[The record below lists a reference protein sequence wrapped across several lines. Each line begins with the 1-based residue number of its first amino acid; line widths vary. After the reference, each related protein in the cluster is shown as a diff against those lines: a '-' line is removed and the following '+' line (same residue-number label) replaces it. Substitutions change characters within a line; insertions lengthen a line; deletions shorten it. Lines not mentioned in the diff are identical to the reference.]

1 MPGIRLRKRENAKE
15 SNGYK
20 RGAAMIKKLRRKLVA
35 VAMLSLFI
43 VLLIIIGTVNI
54 LNYTRMV
61 DDAQRTINILKENDG
76 SFPKPDM
83 SPGHNKDM
91 FKGMSPEAPYESRYF
106 FVLMDANGNVSTIDT
121 GKIAG
126 TDTDEAAEY
135 AARAL
140 ESGRSAGFMGQY
152 RFAVKDK
159 DNGKLIIFLYCGREI
174 SNFRSVLLISA
185 GISLAGMLA
194 VFLLLV
200 FFSGRIVKPVSESY
214 EKQKRFIT
222 DAGHEIKT
230 PLTIIDADA
239 QLVELDCGESEW
251 LEDIKKQ
258 TKRLTALTNDLIYL
272 AKMEEGQK
280 NTVKIEFPLSDI
292 VEETADSFRA
302 RAINEGKSLE
312 INIQP
317 GISYCGDEKA
327 VRQLVSILVD
337 NAVKYADG
345 EGNIKV
351 SLTGTG
357 TKRMDTSKQA
367 ATAKSSGT
375 SRSVKLEVYNTCEH
389 IEAESVKHLFD
400 RFYRAEQSHNSQ
412 TGGYG
417 IGLSVAKAVVEAHRG
432 KISAH
437 TQDGKSL
444 RITVVM

>member
-1 MPGIRLRKRENAKE
+1 
-15 SNGYK
+15 
-20 RGAAMIKKLRRKLVA
+20 MIKKLQRKFVA

-54 LNYTRMV
+54 LNYTRMA

-83 SPGHNKDM
+83 KPGHGKEM

-106 FVLMDANGNVSTIDT
+106 SVLMDGSGNVSTIDT

-135 AARAL
+135 AAKVL
-140 ESGRSAGFMGQY
+140 ECGRTSGFMGQY
-152 RFAVKDK
+152 RFGIKDK
-159 DNGKLIIFLYCGREI
+159 DNGKLIIFLYCGREL
-174 SNFRSVLLISA
+174 SNFRAVLLISV
-185 GISLAGMLA
+185 GISFAGMLA
-194 VFLLLV
+194 VFLLLI

-239 QLVELDCGESEW
+239 ELVGLDCGENEW
-251 LEDIKKQ
+251 LEDIRKQ

-280 NTVKIEFPLSDI
+280 SSTKIEFPLSDV
-292 VEETADSFRA
+292 VEETAESFRA
-302 RAINEGKSLE
+302 RAVNENKKLD
-312 INIQP
+312 IDIQP
-317 GISYCGDEKA
+317 EITYCGDEKA
-327 VRQLVSILVD
+327 IRQLVSILVD
-337 NAVKYADG
+337 NAVKYSDG
-345 EGNIKV
+345 IKII
-351 SLTGTG
+351 
-357 TKRMDTSKQA
+357 
-367 ATAKSSGT
+367 
-375 SRSVKLEVYNTCEH
+375 SVKLEGQGGTSKLSKGFRLQVFNSCEH
-389 IEAESVKHLFD
+389 IEPESVKHLFD
-400 RFYRAEQSHNSQ
+400 RFYRAEQSRNSQ

-417 IGLSVAKAVVEAHRG
+417 IGLSVAKAVVDAHKG
-432 KISAH
+432 KITAD
-437 TQDGKSL
+437 TADGKSL

>member
-1 MPGIRLRKRENAKE
+1 
-15 SNGYK
+15 
-20 RGAAMIKKLRRKLVA
+20 MIKKLQRKFVA

-54 LNYTRMV
+54 LNYTRMA

-83 SPGHNKDM
+83 KPGHGKEM

-106 FVLMDANGNVSTIDT
+106 SVLMDGSGNVSTIDT

-135 AARAL
+135 AAKVL
-140 ESGRSAGFMGQY
+140 ECGRTSGFMGQY
-152 RFAVKDK
+152 RFGIKDK
-159 DNGKLIIFLYCGREI
+159 DNGKLIIFLYCGREL
-174 SNFRSVLLISA
+174 SNFRAVLLISV
-185 GISLAGMLA
+185 GISFVGMLA
-194 VFLLLV
+194 VFLLLI

-239 QLVELDCGESEW
+239 ELVGLDCGENEW
-251 LEDIKKQ
+251 LEDIRKQ

-280 NTVKIEFPLSDI
+280 SSTKIEFPLSDV
-292 VEETADSFRA
+292 VEETAESFRA
-302 RAINEGKSLE
+302 RAVNENKKLD
-312 INIQP
+312 IDIQP
-317 GISYCGDEKA
+317 EITYCGDEKA
-327 VRQLVSILVD
+327 IRQLVSILVD
-337 NAVKYADG
+337 NAVKYSDG
-345 EGNIKV
+345 IKII
-351 SLTGTG
+351 
-357 TKRMDTSKQA
+357 
-367 ATAKSSGT
+367 
-375 SRSVKLEVYNTCEH
+375 SVKLEGQGGTSKLSKGFRLQVFNSCEH
-389 IEAESVKHLFD
+389 IEPESVKHLFD
-400 RFYRAEQSHNSQ
+400 RFYRAEQSRNSQ

-417 IGLSVAKAVVEAHRG
+417 IGLSVAKAVVDAHKG
-432 KISAH
+432 KITAD
-437 TQDGKSL
+437 TADGKSL

>member
-1 MPGIRLRKRENAKE
+1 MIR
-15 SNGYK
+15 
-20 RGAAMIKKLRRKLVA
+20 KLRRKLVA

-61 DDAQRTINILKENDG
+61 DDAQRTIAILKENDG
-76 SFPKPDM
+76 SFPRPDM
-83 SPGHNKDM
+83 SPEHDKDI

-106 FVLMDANGNVSTIDT
+106 SVLMDADGNVSTIDI

-126 TDTDEAAEY
+126 TGTDEAAEY
-135 AARAL
+135 AKKVL
-140 ESGRSAGFMGQY
+140 DSGKTSGFMGQY

-159 DNGKLIIFLYCGREI
+159 DGGTLLIFLYCGRGLA
-174 SNFRSVLLISA
+174 NFRSVLFVSV
-185 GISLAGMLA
+185 GISLVGMLA

-239 QLVELDCGESEW
+239 ELVELECGESEW
-251 LEDIKKQ
+251 LDDIKKQ

-272 AKMEEGQK
+272 ARMEEGQK
-280 NTVKIEFPLSDI
+280 NAVRIEFPLSD
-292 VEETADSFRA
+292 VVDETAESFRA
-302 RAINEGKSLE
+302 RAINENKQLE

-317 GISYCGDEKA
+317 GLAYIGDEKA

-337 NAVKYADG
+337 NAVKYADS
-345 EGNIKV
+345 EGKIKV
-351 SLTGTG
+351 SLTN
-357 TKRMDTSKQA
+357 A
-367 ATAKSSGT
+367 AGI
-375 SRSVKLEVYNTCEH
+375 KLEVYNTCEH
-389 IEAESVKHLFD
+389 ISKDSVKHLFD

-432 KISAH
+432 KISAY
-437 TQDGKSL
+437 TADEKSL
-444 RITVVM
+444 RITVLL

>member
-1 MPGIRLRKRENAKE
+1 
-15 SNGYK
+15 
-20 RGAAMIKKLRRKLVA
+20 MIKKLRRKLVA

-83 SPGHNKDM
+83 LPGHNKDM

-351 SLTGTG
+351 SLTGAG

>member
-1 MPGIRLRKRENAKE
+1 
-15 SNGYK
+15 
-20 RGAAMIKKLRRKLVA
+20 MIKKLQRKFVA

-54 LNYTRMV
+54 LNYTRMT

-83 SPGHNKDM
+83 KPGHGKEM

-106 FVLMDANGNVSTIDT
+106 SVLMDGSGNVSTIDT

-135 AARAL
+135 AAKVL
-140 ESGRSAGFMGQY
+140 ECGRTSGFMGQY
-152 RFAVKDK
+152 RFGIKDK
-159 DNGKLIIFLYCGREI
+159 DNGKLIIFLYCGREL
-174 SNFRSVLLISA
+174 SNFRAVLLISV
-185 GISLAGMLA
+185 GISFAGMLA
-194 VFLLLV
+194 VFLLLI

-239 QLVELDCGESEW
+239 ELVGLDCGENEW
-251 LEDIKKQ
+251 LEDIRKQ

-280 NTVKIEFPLSDI
+280 SSTKIEFPLSDV
-292 VEETADSFRA
+292 VEETAESFRA
-302 RAINEGKSLE
+302 RAVNENKKLD
-312 INIQP
+312 IDIQP
-317 GISYCGDEKA
+317 EITYCGDEKA
-327 VRQLVSILVD
+327 IRQLVSILVD
-337 NAVKYADG
+337 NAVKYSDG
-345 EGNIKV
+345 IKII
-351 SLTGTG
+351 
-357 TKRMDTSKQA
+357 
-367 ATAKSSGT
+367 
-375 SRSVKLEVYNTCEH
+375 SVKLEGQGGTSKLSKGFRLQVFNSCEH
-389 IEAESVKHLFD
+389 IEPESVKHLFD
-400 RFYRAEQSHNSQ
+400 RFYRAEQSRNSQ

-417 IGLSVAKAVVEAHRG
+417 IGLSVARAVVDAHKG
-432 KISAH
+432 KITAD
-437 TQDGKSL
+437 TADGKSL

>member
-83 SPGHNKDM
+83 LPGHNKDM

-159 DNGKLIIFLYCGREI
+159 DKGKLIIFLYCGREI

>member
-1 MPGIRLRKRENAKE
+1 MIR
-15 SNGYK
+15 
-20 RGAAMIKKLRRKLVA
+20 KLRRKLVA

-61 DDAQRTINILKENDG
+61 DDAQRTIAILKENDG
-76 SFPKPDM
+76 SFPRPDM
-83 SPGHNKDM
+83 SPEHDKDI

-106 FVLMDANGNVSTIDT
+106 SVLMDENGNVSTIDI

-126 TDTDEAAEY
+126 TGTDEAAEY
-135 AARAL
+135 AKKVL
-140 ESGRSAGFMGQY
+140 DSGKTSGFMGQY

-159 DNGKLIIFLYCGREI
+159 DGGKLLIFLYCGRGLA
-174 SNFRSVLLISA
+174 NFHSVLFISV

-239 QLVELDCGESEW
+239 ELVELECGESEW
-251 LEDIKKQ
+251 LDDIKKQ

-272 AKMEEGQK
+272 ARMEEGQK
-280 NTVKIEFPLSDI
+280 NAVRIEFPLSD
-292 VEETADSFRA
+292 VVDETAESFRA
-302 RAINEGKSLE
+302 RAINENKQLE

-317 GISYCGDEKA
+317 GLAYIGDEKA

-337 NAVKYADG
+337 NAVKYADS
-345 EGNIKV
+345 EGKIKV
-351 SLTGTG
+351 SLTN
-357 TKRMDTSKQA
+357 A
-367 ATAKSSGT
+367 AGI
-375 SRSVKLEVYNTCEH
+375 KLEVYNTC
-389 IEAESVKHLFD
+389 
-400 RFYRAEQSHNSQ
+400 
-412 TGGYG
+412 
-417 IGLSVAKAVVEAHRG
+417 
-432 KISAH
+432 
-437 TQDGKSL
+437 
-444 RITVVM
+444 

>member
-1 MPGIRLRKRENAKE
+1 
-15 SNGYK
+15 
-20 RGAAMIKKLRRKLVA
+20 MIKKLQRKFVA

-54 LNYTRMV
+54 LNYTRMA

-83 SPGHNKDM
+83 MPGHGKDM

-106 FVLMDANGNVSTIDT
+106 SVLMDGSGNVSTIDT

-135 AARAL
+135 AAKVL
-140 ESGRSAGFMGQY
+140 ECGRTSGFMGQY
-152 RFAVKDK
+152 RFGIKDK
-159 DNGKLIIFLYCGREI
+159 DNGKLIIFLYCGREL
-174 SNFRSVLLISA
+174 SNFRAVLLISV
-185 GISLAGMLA
+185 GISFVGMLA
-194 VFLLLV
+194 VFLLLI

-239 QLVELDCGESEW
+239 ELVGLDCGENEW
-251 LEDIKKQ
+251 LEDIRKQ

-280 NTVKIEFPLSDI
+280 SSTKIEFPLSDV
-292 VEETADSFRA
+292 VEETAESFRA
-302 RAINEGKSLE
+302 RAVNENKKLD
-312 INIQP
+312 IDIQP
-317 GISYCGDEKA
+317 EITYCGDEKA
-327 VRQLVSILVD
+327 IRQLVSILVD
-337 NAVKYADG
+337 NAVKYSDG
-345 EGNIKV
+345 IKII
-351 SLTGTG
+351 
-357 TKRMDTSKQA
+357 
-367 ATAKSSGT
+367 
-375 SRSVKLEVYNTCEH
+375 SVKLEGQGGTSKLSKGFRLQVFNSCEH
-389 IEAESVKHLFD
+389 IEPESVKHLFD
-400 RFYRAEQSHNSQ
+400 RFYRAEQSRNSQ

-417 IGLSVAKAVVEAHRG
+417 IGLSVAKAVVDAHKG
-432 KISAH
+432 KITAD
-437 TQDGKSL
+437 TADGKSL

>member
-1 MPGIRLRKRENAKE
+1 
-15 SNGYK
+15 
-20 RGAAMIKKLRRKLVA
+20 MIKKLQRKFVA

-54 LNYTRMV
+54 LNYGRMA

-83 SPGHNKDM
+83 MPGHGNDM

-106 FVLMDANGNVSTIDT
+106 SVLMDGSGNVSTIDT

-135 AARAL
+135 AKKVS
-140 ESGRSAGFMGQY
+140 ECGRTSGFMGQY
-152 RFAVKDK
+152 RFGVKDK
-159 DNGKLIIFLYCGREI
+159 DNGKLIIFLYCGREL
-174 SNFRSVLLISA
+174 SNFRAVLLISV
-185 GISLAGMLA
+185 GISFAGMLA
-194 VFLLLV
+194 VFLLLI

-239 QLVELDCGESEW
+239 ELVALDCGENEW

-280 NTVKIEFPLSDI
+280 NSTKIEFPLSDV
-292 VEETADSFRA
+292 VEETAESFRA
-302 RAINEGKSLE
+302 RAVNENKKLD
-312 INIQP
+312 IDIQP
-317 GISYCGDEKA
+317 EITYCGDEKA
-327 VRQLVSILVD
+327 IRQLVSILVD
-337 NAVKYADG
+337 NAVKYSD
-345 EGNIKV
+345 
-351 SLTGTG
+351 G
-357 TKRMDTSKQA
+357 TKSI
-367 ATAKSSGT
+367 
-375 SRSVKLEVYNTCEH
+375 SVKLEGQGGTSKLSKGFRLQVFNSCEH
-389 IEAESVKHLFD
+389 IEPESVKHLFD
-400 RFYRAEQSHNSQ
+400 RFYRAEQSRNSQ

-417 IGLSVAKAVVEAHRG
+417 IGLSVAQAVVEAHRG
-432 KISAH
+432 KITAD
-437 TQDGKSL
+437 TADGKSL
-444 RITVVM
+444 KITVVM

>member
-1 MPGIRLRKRENAKE
+1 
-15 SNGYK
+15 
-20 RGAAMIKKLRRKLVA
+20 MIKKLQRKFVA

-54 LNYTRMV
+54 LNYTRMT

-83 SPGHNKDM
+83 KPGHSKEM

-106 FVLMDANGNVSTIDT
+106 SVLMDGSGNVSTIDT

-135 AARAL
+135 AAKVL
-140 ESGRSAGFMGQY
+140 ECGRTSGFMGQY
-152 RFAVKDK
+152 RFGIKDK
-159 DNGKLIIFLYCGREI
+159 DNGKLIIFLYCGREL
-174 SNFRSVLLISA
+174 SNFRAVLLISV
-185 GISLAGMLA
+185 GISFVGMLA
-194 VFLLLV
+194 VFLLLI

-239 QLVELDCGESEW
+239 ELVGLDCGENEW
-251 LEDIKKQ
+251 LEDIRKQ

-280 NTVKIEFPLSDI
+280 SSTKIEFPLSDV
-292 VEETADSFRA
+292 VEETAESFRA
-302 RAINEGKSLE
+302 RAVNENKKLD
-312 INIQP
+312 IDIQP
-317 GISYCGDEKA
+317 EITYCGDEKA
-327 VRQLVSILVD
+327 IRQLVSILVD
-337 NAVKYADG
+337 NAVKYSDG
-345 EGNIKV
+345 IKII
-351 SLTGTG
+351 
-357 TKRMDTSKQA
+357 
-367 ATAKSSGT
+367 
-375 SRSVKLEVYNTCEH
+375 SVKLEGQGGTSKLSKGFRLQVFNSCEH
-389 IEAESVKHLFD
+389 IEPESVKHLFD
-400 RFYRAEQSHNSQ
+400 RFYRAEQSRNSQ

-417 IGLSVAKAVVEAHRG
+417 IGLSVAKAVVDAHKG
-432 KISAH
+432 KITAD
-437 TQDGKSL
+437 TADGKSL

>member
-1 MPGIRLRKRENAKE
+1 
-15 SNGYK
+15 
-20 RGAAMIKKLRRKLVA
+20 MIKKLQRKFVA

-54 LNYTRMV
+54 LNYTRMA

-83 SPGHNKDM
+83 KPGHGKEM

-106 FVLMDANGNVSTIDT
+106 SVLMDGSGNVSTIDT

-135 AARAL
+135 AEKVL
-140 ESGRSAGFMGQY
+140 ECGRTSGFMGRY
-152 RFAVKDK
+152 RFGVKDK
-159 DNGKLIIFLYCGREI
+159 DNGTLIIFLYCGREL
-174 SNFRSVLLISA
+174 SNFRAVLLISV
-185 GISLAGMLA
+185 GISFAGMLA
-194 VFLLLV
+194 VFLLLI

-239 QLVELDCGESEW
+239 ELVGLDCGENEW

-280 NTVKIEFPLSDI
+280 NSTKIEFPLSDV
-292 VEETADSFRA
+292 VEETAESFRA
-302 RAINEGKSLE
+302 RAVNENKKLD
-312 INIQP
+312 IDIQP
-317 GISYCGDEKA
+317 EITYCGDEKA

-337 NAVKYADG
+337 NAVKYSD
-345 EGNIKV
+345 
-351 SLTGTG
+351 GTG
-357 TKRMDTSKQA
+357 SI
-367 ATAKSSGT
+367 
-375 SRSVKLEVYNTCEH
+375 SVKLEGQGGTSKLSKGFRLQVFNSCEH
-389 IEAESVKHLFD
+389 IEPESVKHLFD
-400 RFYRAEQSHNSQ
+400 RFYRAEQSRNSQ

-417 IGLSVAKAVVEAHRG
+417 IGLSVAKAVVDAHKG
-432 KISAH
+432 KITAD
-437 TQDGKSL
+437 TADGKSL

>member
-351 SLTGTG
+351 SLTGAG

>member
-1 MPGIRLRKRENAKE
+1 
-15 SNGYK
+15 
-20 RGAAMIKKLRRKLVA
+20 MIKKLRRKFVA

-54 LNYTRMV
+54 LNYTRMA

-83 SPGHNKDM
+83 KPGHGKEI

-106 FVLMDANGNVSTIDT
+106 SVLMDGSGNVSTIDT

-135 AARAL
+135 AAKVL
-140 ESGRSAGFMGQY
+140 ECGRTSGFMGQY
-152 RFAVKDK
+152 RFGIKDK
-159 DNGKLIIFLYCGREI
+159 DNGKLIIFLYCGREL
-174 SNFRSVLLISA
+174 SNFRAVLLISV
-185 GISLAGMLA
+185 GISFVGMLA
-194 VFLLLV
+194 VFLLLI

-239 QLVELDCGESEW
+239 ELVGLDCGENEW
-251 LEDIKKQ
+251 LEDIRKQ

-280 NTVKIEFPLSDI
+280 SSTKIEFPLSDV
-292 VEETADSFRA
+292 VEETAESFRA
-302 RAINEGKSLE
+302 RAVNENKKLD
-312 INIQP
+312 IDIQP
-317 GISYCGDEKA
+317 EITYCGDEKA

-337 NAVKYADG
+337 NAVKYSD
-345 EGNIKV
+345 
-351 SLTGTG
+351 GTG
-357 TKRMDTSKQA
+357 SI
-367 ATAKSSGT
+367 
-375 SRSVKLEVYNTCEH
+375 SVKLEGQGGTSKLSKGFRLQVFNSCEH
-389 IEAESVKHLFD
+389 IEPESVKHLFD
-400 RFYRAEQSHNSQ
+400 RFYRAEQSRNSQ

-417 IGLSVAKAVVEAHRG
+417 IGLSVAKAVVDAHKG
-432 KISAH
+432 KITAD
-437 TQDGKSL
+437 TADGKSL

>member
-1 MPGIRLRKRENAKE
+1 
-15 SNGYK
+15 
-20 RGAAMIKKLRRKLVA
+20 MIKKLRRKFVA

-54 LNYTRMV
+54 LNYTRMA

-83 SPGHNKDM
+83 KPGHGKEI

-106 FVLMDANGNVSTIDT
+106 SVLMDGSGNVSTIDT

-135 AARAL
+135 AAKVL
-140 ESGRSAGFMGQY
+140 ECGRTSGFMGQY
-152 RFAVKDK
+152 RFGIKDK
-159 DNGKLIIFLYCGREI
+159 DNGKLIIFLYCGREL
-174 SNFRSVLLISA
+174 SNFRAVLLISV
-185 GISLAGMLA
+185 GISFVGMLA
-194 VFLLLV
+194 VFLLLI

-239 QLVELDCGESEW
+239 ELVGLDCGENEW
-251 LEDIKKQ
+251 LEDIRKQ

-280 NTVKIEFPLSDI
+280 SSTKIEFPLSDV
-292 VEETADSFRA
+292 VEETAESFRA
-302 RAINEGKSLE
+302 RAVNENKKLD
-312 INIQP
+312 IDIQP
-317 GISYCGDEKA
+317 EITYCGDEKA
-327 VRQLVSILVD
+327 IRQLVSILVD
-337 NAVKYADG
+337 NAVKYSDG
-345 EGNIKV
+345 IKII
-351 SLTGTG
+351 
-357 TKRMDTSKQA
+357 
-367 ATAKSSGT
+367 
-375 SRSVKLEVYNTCEH
+375 SVKLEGQGGTSKLSKGFRLQVFNSCEH
-389 IEAESVKHLFD
+389 IEPESVKHLFD
-400 RFYRAEQSHNSQ
+400 RFYRAEQSRNSQ

-417 IGLSVAKAVVEAHRG
+417 IGLSVAKAVVDAHKG
-432 KISAH
+432 KITAD
-437 TQDGKSL
+437 TADGKSL

>member
-1 MPGIRLRKRENAKE
+1 
-15 SNGYK
+15 
-20 RGAAMIKKLRRKLVA
+20 MIKKLQRKFVA

-54 LNYTRMV
+54 LNYTRMT

-83 SPGHNKDM
+83 KPGHGKEM

-106 FVLMDANGNVSTIDT
+106 SVLMDGSGNVSTIDT

-135 AARAL
+135 AAKVL
-140 ESGRSAGFMGQY
+140 ECGRTSGFMGQY
-152 RFAVKDK
+152 RFGIKDK
-159 DNGKLIIFLYCGREI
+159 DNGKLIIFLYCGREL
-174 SNFRSVLLISA
+174 SNFRAVLLISV
-185 GISLAGMLA
+185 GISFAGMLA
-194 VFLLLV
+194 VFLLLI

-239 QLVELDCGESEW
+239 ELVGLDCGENEW
-251 LEDIKKQ
+251 LEDIRKQ

-280 NTVKIEFPLSDI
+280 SSTKIEFPLSDV
-292 VEETADSFRA
+292 VEETAESFRA
-302 RAINEGKSLE
+302 RAVNENKKLD
-312 INIQP
+312 IDIQP
-317 GISYCGDEKA
+317 EITYCGDEKA
-327 VRQLVSILVD
+327 IRQLVSILVD
-337 NAVKYADG
+337 NAVKYSDG
-345 EGNIKV
+345 IKII
-351 SLTGTG
+351 
-357 TKRMDTSKQA
+357 
-367 ATAKSSGT
+367 
-375 SRSVKLEVYNTCEH
+375 SVKLEGQGGTSKLSKGFRLQVFNSCEH
-389 IEAESVKHLFD
+389 IEPESVKHLFD
-400 RFYRAEQSHNSQ
+400 RFYRAEQSRNSQ

-417 IGLSVAKAVVEAHRG
+417 IGLSVAKAVVDAHKG
-432 KISAH
+432 KITAD
-437 TQDGKSL
+437 TADGKSL

>member
-1 MPGIRLRKRENAKE
+1 MIR
-15 SNGYK
+15 
-20 RGAAMIKKLRRKLVA
+20 KLRRKLVA

-61 DDAQRTINILKENDG
+61 DDAQRTIAILKENDG
-76 SFPKPDM
+76 SFPRPDM
-83 SPGHNKDM
+83 SPEHDKDI

-106 FVLMDANGNVSTIDT
+106 SVLMDADGNVSTIDI

-126 TDTDEAAEY
+126 TGTDEAAEY
-135 AARAL
+135 AKKVL
-140 ESGRSAGFMGQY
+140 DSGKTSGFMGQY

-159 DNGKLIIFLYCGREI
+159 DGGTLLIFLYCGRGLA
-174 SNFRSVLLISA
+174 NFRSVLFVSV
-185 GISLAGMLA
+185 GILLAGMLA

-239 QLVELDCGESEW
+239 ELVELECGESEW
-251 LEDIKKQ
+251 LDDIKKQ

-272 AKMEEGQK
+272 ARMEEGQK
-280 NTVKIEFPLSDI
+280 NAVRIEFPLSD
-292 VEETADSFRA
+292 VVDETAESFRA
-302 RAINEGKSLE
+302 RAINENKQLE

-317 GISYCGDEKA
+317 GLAYIGDEKA

-337 NAVKYADG
+337 NAVKYADS
-345 EGNIKV
+345 EGKIKV
-351 SLTGTG
+351 SLTN
-357 TKRMDTSKQA
+357 A
-367 ATAKSSGT
+367 AGI
-375 SRSVKLEVYNTCEH
+375 KLEVYNTCEH
-389 IEAESVKHLFD
+389 ISKDSVKHLFD

-417 IGLSVAKAVVEAHRG
+417 IGLSVAKAVAEAHRG
-432 KISAH
+432 KISAY
-437 TQDGKSL
+437 TADEKSL
-444 RITVVM
+444 RITVLL

>member
-1 MPGIRLRKRENAKE
+1 
-15 SNGYK
+15 
-20 RGAAMIKKLRRKLVA
+20 MIKKLRTKLVA

-54 LNYTRMV
+54 VNYTRMV

-76 SFPKPDM
+76 NFPKPDM
-83 SPGHNKDM
+83 SFGHDKDM

-106 FVLMDANGNVSTIDT
+106 SVLLDADGNVNTIDT

-126 TDTDEAAEY
+126 TDTDEAAQY
-135 AARAL
+135 AKKAL
-140 ESGRSAGFMGQY
+140 ASGKESGFMGQY

-159 DNGKLIIFLYCGREI
+159 DNGELIIFLYCGRGI
-174 SNFRSVLLISA
+174 ANFRSVLFISV
-185 GISLAGMLA
+185 GISFAGMSA
-194 VFLLLV
+194 VFMLLV
-200 FFSGRIVKPVSESY
+200 FFSAKIVKPVSESY

-239 QLVELDCGESEW
+239 ELVELECGESEW
-251 LEDIKKQ
+251 IDDIKKQ

-272 AKMEEGQK
+272 AKMEEGQ
-280 NTVKIEFPLSDI
+280 NNSIRLEFPLSD
-292 VEETADSFRA
+292 VVLETADSFRA
-302 RAINEGKSLE
+302 RAINEGKKLE
-312 INIQP
+312 LDIKP

-327 VRQLVSILVD
+327 IRQLVSILVD
-337 NAVKYADG
+337 NAVKYADS

-351 SLTGTG
+351 SLTNATG
-357 TKRMDTSKQA
+357 KQNVISKNQVYLNQRASEEKAAKAALKTKTS
-367 ATAKSSGT
+367 TV

-389 IEAESVKHLFD
+389 IDEESVKHLFD
-400 RFYRAEQSHNSQ
+400 RFYRVEQSRNSQ

-432 KISAH
+432 KISAY
-437 TQDGKSL
+437 TQDEKSL
-444 RITVVM
+444 LITVVM

>member
-1 MPGIRLRKRENAKE
+1 
-15 SNGYK
+15 
-20 RGAAMIKKLRRKLVA
+20 MIKKLQRKFVA

-54 LNYTRMV
+54 LNYTRMA

-83 SPGHNKDM
+83 KPGHGKEM

-106 FVLMDANGNVSTIDT
+106 SVLMDGSGNVSTIDT

-135 AARAL
+135 AEKVL
-140 ESGRSAGFMGQY
+140 ECGRTSGFMGQY
-152 RFAVKDK
+152 RFGVKDK
-159 DNGKLIIFLYCGREI
+159 DNGTLIIFLYCGREL
-174 SNFRSVLLISA
+174 SNFRAVLLISV
-185 GISLAGMLA
+185 GISFAGMLA
-194 VFLLLV
+194 VFLLLI

-239 QLVELDCGESEW
+239 ELVGLDCGENEW

-280 NTVKIEFPLSDI
+280 NSTKIEFPLSDV
-292 VEETADSFRA
+292 VEETAESFRA
-302 RAINEGKSLE
+302 RAVNENKKLD
-312 INIQP
+312 IDIQP
-317 GISYCGDEKA
+317 EITYCGDEKA
-327 VRQLVSILVD
+327 IRQLVSILVD
-337 NAVKYADG
+337 NAVKYSDG
-345 EGNIKV
+345 IKII
-351 SLTGTG
+351 
-357 TKRMDTSKQA
+357 
-367 ATAKSSGT
+367 
-375 SRSVKLEVYNTCEH
+375 SVKLEGQGGTSKLSKGFRLQVFNSCEH
-389 IEAESVKHLFD
+389 IEPESVKHLFD
-400 RFYRAEQSHNSQ
+400 RFYRAEQSRNSQ

-417 IGLSVAKAVVEAHRG
+417 IGLSVAKAVVDAHKG
-432 KISAH
+432 KITAD
-437 TQDGKSL
+437 TADGKSL

>member
-1 MPGIRLRKRENAKE
+1 MIR
-15 SNGYK
+15 
-20 RGAAMIKKLRRKLVA
+20 KLRRKLVA

-61 DDAQRTINILKENDG
+61 DDAQRTIAILKENDG
-76 SFPKPDM
+76 SFPRPDM
-83 SPGHNKDM
+83 SPEHDKDI

-106 FVLMDANGNVSTIDT
+106 SVLMDANGNVSTIDI

-126 TDTDEAAEY
+126 TGTDEAAEY
-135 AARAL
+135 AKKVL
-140 ESGRSAGFMGQY
+140 DSGKTSGFMGQY

-159 DNGKLIIFLYCGREI
+159 DGGTLLIFLYCGRGLA
-174 SNFRSVLLISA
+174 NFRSVLFISV

-239 QLVELDCGESEW
+239 ELVELECGESEW
-251 LEDIKKQ
+251 LDDIKKQ

-272 AKMEEGQK
+272 ARMEEGQK
-280 NTVKIEFPLSDI
+280 NAVRIEFPLSD
-292 VEETADSFRA
+292 VVDETAESFRA
-302 RAINEGKSLE
+302 RAINENKQLE

-317 GISYCGDEKA
+317 GLAYIGDEKA

-337 NAVKYADG
+337 NAVKYADS
-345 EGNIKV
+345 EGKIKV
-351 SLTGTG
+351 SLTN
-357 TKRMDTSKQA
+357 A
-367 ATAKSSGT
+367 AGI
-375 SRSVKLEVYNTCEH
+375 KLEVYNTCEY
-389 IEAESVKHLFD
+389 ISKDSVKHLFD

-432 KISAH
+432 KISAY
-437 TQDGKSL
+437 TADEKSL
-444 RITVVM
+444 RITVLL

>member
-1 MPGIRLRKRENAKE
+1 
-15 SNGYK
+15 
-20 RGAAMIKKLRRKLVA
+20 MIKKLRTKLVA

-43 VLLIIIGTVNI
+43 VLFIIIGTVNI
-54 LNYTRMV
+54 LNYTKMV
-61 DDAQRTINILKENDG
+61 NDAKRTINILKENDG
-76 SFPKPDM
+76 SFPRPDM
-83 SPGHNKDM
+83 SPGHDREM

-106 FVLMDANGNVSTIDT
+106 SVLLDANGNVSTIDT

-135 AARAL
+135 AKKVL
-140 ESGRSAGFMGQY
+140 GSGKKAGFMGQY

-159 DNGKLIIFLYCGREI
+159 DNANLIIFLYCGREL
-174 SNFRSVLLISA
+174 SNFHSVLFIST
-185 GISLAGMLA
+185 GISFVGMLA

-239 QLVELDCGESEW
+239 ELVELECGGSEW
-251 LEDIKKQ
+251 LDDIKKQ

-280 NTVKIEFPLSDI
+280 NSVRIEFPLSD
-292 VEETADSFRA
+292 VVLETADSFKA
-302 RAINEGKSLE
+302 RAINEGKTLE
-312 INIQP
+312 INVQP
-317 GISYCGDEKA
+317 EISYCGDEKA
-327 VRQLVSILVD
+327 IRQLVSILVD
-337 NAVKYADG
+337 NAVKYADS

-351 SLTGTG
+351 SL
-357 TKRMDTSKQA
+357 MYA
-367 ATAKSSGT
+367 AQKASGT
-375 SRSVKLEVYNTCEH
+375 SRAVKLEVYNTCEH
-389 IEAESVKHLFD
+389 IEQESVKHLFD

-432 KISAH
+432 KISAC

-444 RITVVM
+444 KVTVVM

>member
-1 MPGIRLRKRENAKE
+1 
-15 SNGYK
+15 
-20 RGAAMIKKLRRKLVA
+20 MIKKLRGKLVA

-61 DDAQRTINILKENDG
+61 DDAKRTINILKENDG
-76 SFPKPDM
+76 NFPKPDM
-83 SPGHNKDM
+83 SPGHDKEI

-106 FVLMDANGNVSTIDT
+106 SVLLDANGNVSTIDT

-135 AARAL
+135 AVRVFG
-140 ESGRSAGFMGQY
+140 SGRTSGFMGQY

-159 DNGKLIIFLYCGREI
+159 DNGTLIIFLYCGREI
-174 SNFRSVLLISA
+174 SNFRSVLFISI
-185 GISLAGMLA
+185 GISFAGMLA
-194 VFLLLV
+194 VFLLLI

-239 QLVELDCGESEW
+239 ELVELECGESEW
-251 LEDIKKQ
+251 LDDIKKQ
-258 TKRLTALTNDLIYL
+258 TKRLTTLTNDLIYL

-280 NTVKIEFPLSDI
+280 NSVRIEFPLSD
-292 VEETADSFRA
+292 VVLETADSFRA
-302 RAINEGKSLE
+302 RAINEGKKLE
-312 INIQP
+312 IDVQP
-317 GISYCGDEKA
+317 EISYCGDEKA
-327 VRQLVSILVD
+327 IRQLVSILVD
-337 NAVKYADG
+337 NAVKYADN

-351 SLTGTG
+351 SLMYATQ
-357 TKRMDTSKQA
+357 KQDVIF
-367 ATAKSSGT
+367 KSSKVISKKNSSEMEQSSEVKKLYGASKT
-375 SRSVKLEVYNTCEH
+375 AGASRSIKLEVYNTCEH
-389 IEAESVKHLFD
+389 IDAESVKHLFD

-417 IGLSVAKAVVEAHRG
+417 IGLSVAKAVVEAHKG
-432 KISAH
+432 KISAY

>member
-1 MPGIRLRKRENAKE
+1 
-15 SNGYK
+15 
-20 RGAAMIKKLRRKLVA
+20 MIKKLQRKFVA

-54 LNYTRMV
+54 LNYTRMA

-83 SPGHNKDM
+83 KPGHGKEM

-106 FVLMDANGNVSTIDT
+106 SVLMDGSGNVSTIDT

-135 AARAL
+135 AAKVL
-140 ESGRSAGFMGQY
+140 ECGRTSGFMGQY
-152 RFAVKDK
+152 RFGIKDK
-159 DNGKLIIFLYCGREI
+159 DNGKLIIFLYCGREL
-174 SNFRSVLLISA
+174 SNFRAVLLISV
-185 GISLAGMLA
+185 GISFVGMLA
-194 VFLLLV
+194 VFLLLI

-239 QLVELDCGESEW
+239 ELVGLDCGENEW

-280 NTVKIEFPLSDI
+280 NSTKIEFPLSDV
-292 VEETADSFRA
+292 VEETAESFRA
-302 RAINEGKSLE
+302 RAVNENKKLD
-312 INIQP
+312 IDIQP
-317 GISYCGDEKA
+317 EITYCGDEKA
-327 VRQLVSILVD
+327 IRQLVSILVD
-337 NAVKYADG
+337 NAVKYSDG
-345 EGNIKV
+345 IKII
-351 SLTGTG
+351 
-357 TKRMDTSKQA
+357 
-367 ATAKSSGT
+367 
-375 SRSVKLEVYNTCEH
+375 SVKLEGQGGTSKLSKGFRLQVFNSCEH
-389 IEAESVKHLFD
+389 IEPESVKHLFD
-400 RFYRAEQSHNSQ
+400 RFYRAEQSRNSQ

-417 IGLSVAKAVVEAHRG
+417 IGLSVAKAVVDAHKG
-432 KISAH
+432 KITAD
-437 TQDGKSL
+437 TADGKSL

>member
-1 MPGIRLRKRENAKE
+1 MPGIHLRKRENAKE

-43 VLLIIIGTVNI
+43 VLLIIIGMVNI

-83 SPGHNKDM
+83 TPGHDKDI

-106 FVLMDANGNVSTIDT
+106 SVLMDANGNVSTIDT

-135 AARAL
+135 AARVL
-140 ESGRSAGFMGQY
+140 DSGRAAGFMGQY

-159 DNGKLIIFLYCGREI
+159 DSGTLIIFLYCGREI
-174 SNFRSVLLISA
+174 SNFRSVLLISV

-239 QLVELDCGESEW
+239 QLVEIG
-251 LEDIKKQ
+251 
-258 TKRLTALTNDLIYL
+258 
-272 AKMEEGQK
+272 
-280 NTVKIEFPLSDI
+280 
-292 VEETADSFRA
+292 RA
-302 RAINEGKSLE
+302 H
-312 INIQP
+312 
-317 GISYCGDEKA
+317 
-327 VRQLVSILVD
+327 V
-337 NAVKYADG
+337 
-345 EGNIKV
+345 
-351 SLTGTG
+351 
-357 TKRMDTSKQA
+357 
-367 ATAKSSGT
+367 
-375 SRSVKLEVYNTCEH
+375 
-389 IEAESVKHLFD
+389 
-400 RFYRAEQSHNSQ
+400 
-412 TGGYG
+412 
-417 IGLSVAKAVVEAHRG
+417 
-432 KISAH
+432 
-437 TQDGKSL
+437 
-444 RITVVM
+444 